1 MQRRTTTL
9 QIQKAIKSNCLH
21 LIKAE
26 IYNKNTRKTDAILN
40 DKFLDDFE
48 YFCESGIFIDAI
60 GWKFERNYKTGR
72 YEAEAGRM
80 NPDSDI
86 IVTVYLRRNN
96 NTTDEEITKLLLFKE
111 SEE

>member
-9 QIQKAIKSNCLH
+9 QIQKAITSNCLH

-60 GWKFERNYKTGR
+60 G
-72 YEAEAGRM
+72 
-80 NPDSDI
+80 
-86 IVTVYLRRNN
+86 
-96 NTTDEEITKLLLFKE
+96 
-111 SEE
+111 